1 MFKAQI
7 KTSPASMPGCL
18 GATTAFLL
26 NFTGNK
32 HIPDYILRAS
42 PLYSEQST
50 TYIGR
55 NIPCFNRP
63 AVIKMLPPGSFRHS
77 PQTVRHSLRSLRQC
91 PEVSGIRPEV
101 SGIRPEQPGIRPGD
115 SGNRPEHSGIVRKG
129 GAFAR
134 RFQATARNT
143 QAFAPNSRAEQKLF
157 HPSYFI
163 YINNACF

>member
-55 NIPCFNRP
+55 NMPCFNRP
-63 AVIKMLPPGSFRHS
+63 AVIKMLPPGSLRHS
-77 PQTVRHSLRSLRQC
+77 PQTVRHSPRSFRRC
-91 PEVSGIRPEV
+91 PEEPGIRPEV
-101 SGIRPEQPGIRPGD
+101 SGIRPEQPGIRLED
-115 SGNRPEHSGIVRKG
+115 SGNRPEHSGIVRKSR
-129 GAFAR
+129 AFAR
-134 RFQATARNT
+134 RFQAPARNV

-157 HPSYFI
+157 HPLYFT